1 MIKPACDHVVRE
13 MKRLTSIFWLLLAAP
28 VMSAMADGAIDFS
41 LPDIHGKVHT
51 LSEYSGRWVVINYW
65 ASSCPPCIKE
75 IPELVAF
82 HQRHQ
87 DRDVVLLGV
96 DFEDIPL
103 SWLRDFMDSVSMNYT
118 VLRSEPSQKT
128 PFGIVIALPTT
139 FIVSPGGE
147 LVARQVGPVTA
158 ADLDAFVKRKANQA
172 PATKINTKI
181 R

>member
-1 MIKPACDHVVRE
+1 
-13 MKRLTSIFWLLLAAP
+13 
-28 VMSAMADGAIDFS
+28 MSATADGGINFS
-41 LPDIHGKVHT
+41 LPDIHGKVHS
-51 LSEYSGRWVVINYW
+51 LAEYSGKWVVVNYW
-65 ASSCPPCIKE
+65 ASSCQPCIKE

-103 SWLRDFMDSVSMNYT
+103 SWLKDFMDSVSMNYT

-128 PFGIVIALPTT
+128 PFGIVLALPTT

-147 LVARQVGPVTA
+147 LVARQIGPVTA
-158 ADLDAFVKRKANQA
+158 ADLDAFIKRKAQVNQA
-172 PATKINTKI
+172 QPPATKINTKI